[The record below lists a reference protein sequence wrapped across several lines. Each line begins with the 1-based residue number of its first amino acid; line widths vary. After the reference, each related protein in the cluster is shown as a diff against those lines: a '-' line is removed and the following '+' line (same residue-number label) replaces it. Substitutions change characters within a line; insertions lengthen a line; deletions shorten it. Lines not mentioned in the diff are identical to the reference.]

1 MNKEYVRVMIGSGEN
16 AQFITVKKGT
26 RVMLSDGTV
35 IRAGVTCEEFRQEM
49 DKKN

>member
-35 IRAGVTCEEFRQEM
+35 IRA
-49 DKKN
+49 